1 VIAAVSVTDD
11 SAVESARPRERT
23 KTALIVRA
31 QVMLVVPRPKKT
43 SEKVSA

>member
-1 VIAAVSVTDD
+1 MAAVSVTEE

-23 KTALIVRA
+23 KTALMGRA

-43 SEKVSA
+43 SVKVSA